1 MATIFSA
8 PTIGEPRA
16 VGIKNGGIQQVE
28 TDIVRPMSRLSTSDD
43 TWQPGKQ
50 MEFRWRSDSSR
61 YWSPRDTRL
70 YVKYKLQ

>member
-28 TDIVRPMSRLSTSDD
+28 TDIVRPMSRLSTDDD
-43 TWQPGKQ
+43 TWQAGKQ
-50 MEFRWRSDSSR
+50 MEFCWRSDSSC
-61 YWSPRDTRL
+61 Y
-70 YVKYKLQ
+70 

>member
-28 TDIVRPMSRLSTSDD
+28 ERWPHSRLHSMIEET
-43 TWQPGKQ
+43 GGR
-50 MEFRWRSDSSR
+50 EFG
-61 YWSPRDTRL
+61 L
-70 YVKYKLQ
+70 